1 MAPDPIAF
9 GRAVGASTA
18 RFVYRIGQEWGASGR
33 ASICQGWAHEM
44 RDYAISLTIGFGV
57 GVVYGLCRFRSPA
70 PPLIALVG
78 LLGMLLGEQAIA
90 HLRSRGG
97 GAAVAKIEP
106 PASGP
111 SAREP

>member
-1 MAPDPIAF
+1 
-9 GRAVGASTA
+9 
-18 RFVYRIGQEWGASGR
+18 
-33 ASICQGWAHEM
+33 
-44 RDYAISLTIGFGV
+44 
-57 GVVYGLCRFRSPA
+57 
-70 PPLIALVG
+70 
-78 LLGMLLGEQAIA
+78 MLLGEQAIA